1 MKREMAELFVED
13 GQIVGLSGLDLVA
26 REQDRTYLQ
35 WLLSQSLDT
44 INRQALGQGLGPPYL
59 TQIEISTALG
69 PNIWGRWDRR
79 THHLVLRIN
88 EDGSLPVSLSF
99 TVAHEICH
107 VFTEAISISQ
117 SFVDLA
123 NFTELIANEFVCQ
136 KFATAAL
143 DLFLL
148 NGQEQTA
155 IIEESLNGLY
165 VIQAR
170 SFAALEDGLT
180 AYRQQGLTLAP
191 FMVEKGSPA
200 EEEGAIYLMSLAHTY
215 LCDLSRSLGICA
227 QTGDLGTVARPPT
240 RALSSLLRKYVAAVL
255 REQPLGSPL
264 PAVEEYTA
272 FVENLT
278 EPVFSVIYD
287 MIVKLYGHAK

>member
-1 MKREMAELFVED
+1 MGELFTED
-13 GQIVGLSGLDLVA
+13 GQIVELSGLELVT
-26 REQDRTYLQ
+26 REQDCAYLQ

-44 INRQALGQGLGPPYL
+44 INRGARSQGLGLPSVA
-59 TQIEISTALG
+59 QIEISTALG
-69 PNIWGRWDRR
+69 LNIWGLWDRR
-79 THHLVLRIN
+79 EHRLVLRIN
-88 EDGSLPVSLSF
+88 DDGSLPVSLPFSA
-99 TVAHEICH
+99 AHEACH
-107 VFTEAISISQ
+107 VFTEAISASQ
-117 SFVDLA
+117 PFVDLA
-123 NFTELIANEFVCQ
+123 TFTELIANEFVCQ

-148 NGQEQTA
+148 NHQEQRV
-155 IIEESLNGLY
+155 IITETLEDLY
-165 VIQAR
+165 TIQTR
-170 SFAALEDGLT
+170 SFAALESGLA
-180 AYRQQGLTLAP
+180 AYKQQGLTLAP

-200 EEEGAIYLMSLAHTY
+200 EEEGATYLMSLAHTY

-278 EPVFSVIYD
+278 EPVFTFIYD
-287 MIVKLYGHAK
+287 MIVKLYGQAK